1 MSKKE
6 KERGIL
12 KMRKEEKGITLVA
25 LIITIVVMLILVAV
39 SLNILVNSNLIGH
52 AEKTGDAYTGAIK
65 NEEKLGNDGITV
77 NGKRYANVED
87 VAKGK
92 VLIESNIPGGTKVD
106 ENKEYAIKGETRTA
120 VIPGGF
126 TVSGID
132 SERTIEEGL
141 VIYLIPDDE
150 LENVKWDGT
159 EKTKYDQFVWI
170 PISHEQINNMFIC
183 QAKTGS
189 NGNCNITVEN
199 GVAKCT
205 VHNSPQMAG
214 RLYATSTGENYN
226 KKAYTE
232 VYTANTGLREPDVVT
247 GNSTGDGRYYDGR
260 SAPLEFMSTVT
271 GDNTSYKNTAKFKET
286 LQNDY
291 NEIVA
296 LIYNAKGY
304 YVGRYETSNITT
316 TKGTAINVVAG
327 TNSGISN
334 ISWYN
339 MYAQQK
345 VYAANKGLGNK
356 VKSSMMLGTCHDQ
369 MLEFVN
375 VAGKYDVT
383 KAGNVGHTSSKFIT
397 KPYLTG
403 GVGYNENYSGYE
415 TEPYKDLSKN
425 IYDLEGNVY
434 EFTTEASN
442 TNRRSSLQGPA
453 FTTAVVLLVIAAPTV
468 RTTTAQRDGSRA
480 TLFVML

>member
-1 MSKKE
+1 
-6 KERGIL
+6 
-12 KMRKEEKGITLVA
+12 MRREKGITLIA

-39 SLNILVNSNLIGH
+39 SINILVNSNIIGH
-52 AEKTGDAYTGAIK
+52 AEKTGDAYAGAIK

-132 SERTIEEGL
+132 SERTIDGGL

-214 RLYATSTGENYN
+214 RLYATSTGESYN
-226 KKAYTE
+226 NPKKE

-247 GNSTGDGRYYDGR
+247 GNSTGDGTNYDGKP
-260 SAPLEFMSTVT
+260 AYLEYMKAVT
-271 GDNTSYKNTAKFKET
+271 GDNTSYENTAKFKET

-296 LIYNAKGY
+296 SVYNAGGY

-316 TKGTAINVVAG
+316 TKETAIKVVAG
-327 TNSGISN
+327 TNSGIASKN
-334 ISWYN
+334 WYY

-356 VKSSMMLGTCHDQ
+356 VKSSMILGTCHDQ

-383 KAGNVGHTSSKFIT
+383 KVGNVGHILARFIT
-397 KPYLTG
+397 IPYLTG
-403 GVGYNENYSGYE
+403 GVGYNENYLEYE

-425 IYDLEGNVY
+425 IYDLEGNVL
-434 EFTTEASN
+434 EWTTEANYTSGRV
-442 TNRRSSLQGPA
+442 RRGRQ
-453 FTTAVVLLVIAAPTV
+453 F
-468 RTTTAQRDGSRA
+468 RRRC
-480 TLFVML
+480 FC